1 MILKIANTLSDL
13 QPLSSISSVGD
24 VSLFGASLQNLFTNF
39 ITFVRDDDIPS
50 SNNLDAELPSTT
62 KPEALSPIETLT
74 ISPTRLKT
82 ISSMRD
88 TLGQLE
94 ADFTEFHMTT
104 TGDLEQLKDKTV
116 KQDHLIKLQK
126 QSSDDLLNDFSSQ
139 ITSLQKIVSQ
149 QSNIIKKL
157 QDENQILHK
166 KHVQIDKANQALQ
179 ESQNNLMT
187 EIHFLKEQMTA
198 LWQNSKEPDPPSPSS
213 QPESSCSENTTDS
226 EQKNTD
232 CEASRLPITAQK
244 LTVNIPTEN
253 RFSLLQNCDTS
264 DSLSNTQQEID
275 PETNT
280 ENMTPPTPQDIAPPP
295 IQASVNNKAVF
306 LCDSNGKFIDKRK
319 LFQPTQDF
327 TFFRCPKIEHA
338 RAILQVENDGCLP
351 VSGQSIAS
359 EMVFLLKYRKM
370 PKFRGAYLFRRGL
383 CTEGIWPLK
392 LIGLALFLEQNLPFF
407 FVLLCI

>member
-1 MILKIANTLSDL
+1 MQQETESCVLDEDPLAVSNEKSENKSSHVRAIHPSKDLNRYIVDKFHQPTAKSKAAPFEAIDLSIYKPSARCLAFSTSEDRLLLWIVAFQFRYYEITGNGTDYTVIWEEQDNPSSTSKCDKICIHLSMNTSTGEEKLVTITVFGTTGRILVQGKKYDEWSKFEFPVILKIVNTLSDL
-13 QPLSSISSVGD
+13 QPLSSLSSVGD
-24 VSLFGASLQNLFTNF
+24 VSLFGASLQNFFTNF

-62 KPEALSPIETLT
+62 KPEALLPTETLT

-149 QSNIIKKL
+149 QSSIIKKL

-187 EIHFLKEQMTA
+187 EINFLKEQMTA
-198 LWQNSKEPDPPSPSS
+198 LWQNSKEADLPSPSS
-213 QPESSCSENTTDS
+213 
-226 EQKNTD
+226 
-232 CEASRLPITAQK
+232 
-244 LTVNIPTEN
+244 
-253 RFSLLQNCDTS
+253 
-264 DSLSNTQQEID
+264 
-275 PETNT
+275 
-280 ENMTPPTPQDIAPPP
+280 
-295 IQASVNNKAVF
+295 
-306 LCDSNGKFIDKRK
+306 
-319 LFQPTQDF
+319 
-327 TFFRCPKIEHA
+327 
-338 RAILQVENDGCLP
+338 
-351 VSGQSIAS
+351 
-359 EMVFLLKYRKM
+359 
-370 PKFRGAYLFRRGL
+370 
-383 CTEGIWPLK
+383 
-392 LIGLALFLEQNLPFF
+392 
-407 FVLLCI
+407 

>member
-1 MILKIANTLSDL
+1 MMKKYDKWSKFEFPVLLKIVNTLSDL
-13 QPLSSISSVGD
+13 QHLSSLSSGGD
-24 VSLFGASLQNLFTNF
+24 VSLFGASLQNFFTNF

-50 SNNLDAELPSTT
+50 SNNSDAEIPSTT
-62 KPEALSPIETLT
+62 KPEVLSPTETLT

-149 QSNIIKKL
+149 QSSIIKKL

-198 LWQNSKEPDPPSPSS
+198 LWQNSKEPDLPSPSS

-232 CEASRLPITAQK
+232 YEASRLPITAQK

-253 RFSLLQNCDTS
+253 NFSLLRNCDTS
-264 DSLSNTQQEID
+264 DILSNTQQEID

-280 ENMTPPTPQDIAPPP
+280 ENMTQKTCA
-295 IQASVNNKAVF
+295 A
-306 LCDSNGKFIDKRK
+306 
-319 LFQPTQDF
+319 
-327 TFFRCPKIEHA
+327 
-338 RAILQVENDGCLP
+338 
-351 VSGQSIAS
+351 
-359 EMVFLLKYRKM
+359 
-370 PKFRGAYLFRRGL
+370 
-383 CTEGIWPLK
+383 
-392 LIGLALFLEQNLPFF
+392 
-407 FVLLCI
+407 